1 MGNGTAAASAAAP
14 TSTRNKLSHRES
26 PLALAPEDIAVRKP
40 LLQVDTT
47 HPSSSAGSSSYGATS
62 LSSSPERMRREGSLL
77 RVPEERAT
85 DFDEDDWDEEDEE
98 EAEEWELEQQG
109 LYKGKSS

>member
-1 MGNGTAAASAAAP
+1 MGNGTAVTVASANAS
-14 TSTRNKLSHRES
+14 TSAWNKLTGPSS
-26 PLALAPEDIAVRKP
+26 LAPEDIAVKKP

-62 LSSSPERMRREGSLL
+62 LSSSPERMRGEGSLS
-77 RVPEERAT
+77 RVPEENPT
-85 DFDEDDWDEEDEE
+85 DFDDDDWDELDQE

-109 LYKGKSS
+109 LYKGKAS

>member
-1 MGNGTAAASAAAP
+1 MGNDTTVTSSAAS
-14 TSTRNKLSHRES
+14 TSACNKLSHRES
-26 PLALAPEDIAVRKP
+26 PLALAPEDIAVRRP

-62 LSSSPERMRREGSLL
+62 LSSSPERMRGEGSLL

-85 DFDEDDWDEEDEE
+85 DFNDDGWDEEDEE

-109 LYKGKSS
+109 LYKGK